1 MRFLRVCLVTLLLTT
16 SIGGSIA
23 AQSQPAQPE
32 PQRQDEFVPI
42 DELPPEEQMPA
53 APMVVAA
60 YAFVWVAFL
69 AYVFTIVKRMRKVEG
84 DLRALEQSRR

>member
-1 MRFLRVCLVTLLLTT
+1 MRFLRVFLVTLLLTAST
-16 SIGGSIA
+16 GLSIS
-23 AQSQPAQPE
+23 AQSQPTQPE

-53 APMVVAA
+53 APMVVGA